1 MNFKNLSSR
10 VLQDPFHLVM
20 EEDDELEKLLQSTD
34 AQIDADY
41 EIYGYILAESYVRKW
56 LRSEWAVAELNLS
69 DNNSFLSTKS
79 DLDHTF
85 ENSKKFRKGLNY
97 VSDRPN
103 LDEEL
108 DRNHPKNYFLSR
120 ILDFITCDGIVLVVK
135 RDLENQPG
143 FAIPY
148 KLKSG
153 QACDPQIYDRKNQRV
168 ASEEWGS
175 AFAEFTKKNSEPLNL
190 HLLASFEKGG
200 GELVGT
206 SFLLSLKIALWRKKR
221 KVSLHPL
228 ELGIT
233 GGLNAQSGEV
243 EMVRS
248 LLSKSECAL
257 NYGAFLFVAPSP
269 RPEAKDQ
276 LSEEEPMAWINVQN
290 KSLEECLEMLLYHES
305 QMWMKR
311 AKNLKLSAGK
321 NHSAMTFKLVYE
333 LRLPENWEVQV
344 MGGFDYVQE
353 GEADHMSKLRI
364 NHLCKKFSQYL
375 YFRENDTGETVP
387 AIYKFDLSL
396 LKSLDTLR
404 KEDKDPSTKWA
415 KLTSIDLIPY
425 KSKDGIGSVKLGFSF
440 KTIKGYTVTFDEYQ
454 KFITQR
460 RFGKVALCNFQENS
474 HSRSI
479 SISQMVSEIKKMLS
493 RSKDFSFEELLQNKV
508 ESGNQPEVIQYLL
521 SPEEDGSYGDE
532 FWKELLARPDFK
544 KAFELISSLSDTN
557 RSEAKTEHQSF
568 QMGEAVFTQYAI
580 HHRAITAWSHSADQ
594 FNRDTKPNLM
604 TKPFSFITLLARIAK
619 ESGLDIDEGE
629 QIFEDNVQTRK
640 TFFRECVSL
649 N

>member
-1 MNFKNLSSR
+1 VNFKNLSSR
-10 VLQDPFHLVM
+10 VLQGPFHLVM

-135 RDLENQPG
+135 RDLENLPG

-153 QACDPQIYDRKNQRV
+153 QASDPQIYDRKDQRL

-175 AFAEFTKKNSEPLNL
+175 AFVEFTKKNSEPFNL

-200 GELVGT
+200 EELVGT
-206 SFLLSLKIALWRKKR
+206 SFLLSLKVAMWRMEK

-228 ELGIT
+228 EFGIT
-233 GGLNAQSGEV
+233 GGLNAQSGEI

-248 LLSKSECAL
+248 LLSKSECAQ

-269 RPEAKDQ
+269 RPETKDQ
-276 LSEEEPMAWINVQN
+276 SKEDGPTAWINVQN
-290 KSLEECLEMLLYHES
+290 KSLDECMQMIRS
-305 QMWMKR
+305 QAARMWMDR
-311 AKNLKLSAGK
+311 AKNLKFSAGK
-321 NHSAMTFKLVYE
+321 DHSAVTFKLVYE
-333 LRLPENWEVQV
+333 LTLPENWEVQL
-344 MGGFDYVQE
+344 MGGLDYVQV
-353 GEADHMSKLRI
+353 GEADHMSKIRI
-364 NHLCKKFSQYL
+364 NHLSKKFSQYL
-375 YFRENDTGETVP
+375 YFREYDNGETVP

-415 KLTSIDLIPY
+415 KLTSVDLIPF
-425 KSKDGIGSVKLGFSF
+425 KSKDGIGSAKLGFSF
-440 KTIKGYTVTFDEYQ
+440 KTIKGHAVPFDEYQ

-479 SISQMVSEIKKMLS
+479 SISQMILEIKKMLS

-508 ESGNQPEVIQYLL
+508 ESGSQPEVIQYLL

-532 FWKELLARPDFK
+532 FWKELIARPDFK

-557 RSEAKTEHQSF
+557 RNEAKTEHQSF
-568 QMGEAVFTQYAI
+568 QMDEAVFTQYAI

-619 ESGLDIDEGE
+619 EAGLDIGECE
-629 QIFEDNVQTRK
+629 QIFEDHVQTRK
-640 TFFRECVSL
+640 TFFRECMSR

>member
-1 MNFKNLSSR
+1 MANLKVNFKNLSSR

-20 EEDDELEKLLQSTD
+20 EEDDELEKLLQRTD
-34 AQIDADY
+34 AQIDGDPM
-41 EIYGYILAESYVRKW
+41 IYGWILAESYVRKW

-103 LDEEL
+103 KDEEL
-108 DRNHPKNYFLSR
+108 DLNHPKNYFLSR
-120 ILDFITCDGIVLVVK
+120 IDDFITCDGIVLVVK
-135 RDLENQPG
+135 RDLENLPG

-153 QACDPQIYDRKNQRV
+153 QASDPQIYDQKEQRL

-175 AFAEFTKKNSEPLNL
+175 AFVEFTKKNSEPLDL

-200 GELVGT
+200 EELVGT
-206 SFLLSLKIALWRKKR
+206 SFLLSLKVAMWRREK

-228 ELGIT
+228 EFGIT
-233 GGLNAQSGEV
+233 GGLNAQSGEI

-248 LLSKSECAL
+248 LLSKSECAQ

-269 RPEAKDQ
+269 RPETKDQ
-276 LSEEEPMAWINVQN
+276 SKEGGPTAWINVQN
-290 KSLEECLEMLLYHES
+290 KSLDECMQMIRS
-305 QMWMKR
+305 QAARMWMDR
-311 AKNLKLSAGK
+311 AKNLEFSAGK
-321 NHSAMTFKLVYE
+321 DHSAVTFKLVYE
-333 LRLPENWEVQV
+333 LPLPENWEVQL
-344 MGGFDYVQE
+344 MDGLDYVQV
-353 GEADHMSKLRI
+353 GEADHMSKIRI
-364 NHLCKKFSQYL
+364 NHLSKKFSQYL
-375 YFRENDTGETVP
+375 YFRENDNGETVP

-415 KLTSIDLIPY
+415 KLTSVDLIPF
-425 KSKDGIGSVKLGFSF
+425 KSKDGIGSAKLGFSF
-440 KTIKGYTVTFDEYQ
+440 KTIKGDAVPFDEYQ

-479 SISQMVSEIKKMLS
+479 SISQMILEIKKMLS

-532 FWKELLARPDFK
+532 FWKELIARPDFK

-557 RSEAKTEHQSF
+557 RNEAKTEHQSF
-568 QMGEAVFTQYAI
+568 QMDEAVFTQYSI
-580 HHRAITAWSHSADQ
+580 HHRAITAWSHSAD
-594 FNRDTKPNLM
+594 
-604 TKPFSFITLLARIAK
+604 
-619 ESGLDIDEGE
+619 
-629 QIFEDNVQTRK
+629 
-640 TFFRECVSL
+640 
-649 N
+649 